1 MIAKQLDRRQLLKGL
16 GAGALAAG
24 AAVTLAPTTALAHAA
39 GVTGT
44 WNVKIHPSGQTAFP
58 GVTTFAPGGVMS
70 NTDANS
76 PSAGLGVW
84 QGRAG
89 GNFVFTFTT
98 FDLSHGSP
106 GATVVI
112 SGRGQV
118 EGNSLHGS
126 FKVSVGGTPVGIGT
140 VDGTRMTV

>member
-24 AAVTLAPTTALAHAA
+24 AAVTLAPTTALAHDA

-44 WNVKIHPSGQTAFP
+44 WNINIHPSGQATFP

-76 PSAGLGVW
+76 GSAGLGVW

-89 GNFVFTFTT
+89 GKFVFTFTT

-106 GATVVI
+106 GVAVVI
-112 SGRGQV
+112 SGHGAV
-118 EGNSLHGS
+118 EGNSLHAS
-126 FKVSVGGTPVGIGT
+126 FKVSVAGTPAGVGT
-140 VDGTRMTV
+140 VDGTRMTM